1 MNFCAIGPL
10 AMGESLKSHSHHM
23 VLAQY
28 LYDKD
33 YFEFFRDVRAREG
46 SFIVMD
52 SGVYEGAA
60 VNSREL
66 LYWCKQL
73 RPNAVV
79 LPDQPGSLRETLTTS
94 LAFADMMDGD
104 NFLGMIRKID
114 KWKVLHAE
122 DGALEDFILSY
133 QYDSRLFDGVC
144 LSRLTKSFGPG
155 YQTRAEFIAHLRKHK
170 LWNPNCYHHA
180 LGMMNGSIVELEAL
194 SRERVNS
201 IDSSAPLWRGLH
213 HESLYGQPKL
223 FSIPFDPFHTDLT
236 YLDVATANFEQ
247 VKERCA

>member
-28 LYDKD
+28 LYDRD
-33 YFEFFRDVRAREG
+33 YFEFFRDVRARES

-73 RPNAVV
+73 RPDAVV
-79 LPDQPGSLRETLTTS
+79 LPDQPGSLRETLSKS

-104 NFLGMIRKID
+104 NFLGMIKKID
-114 KWKVLHAE
+114 KWKVIHAE
-122 DGALEDFILSY
+122 NEAWEDFTLSY
-133 QYDSRLFDGVC
+133 QYDSRIFNGVC
-144 LSRLTKSFGPG
+144 FSRLVKSFNTNHM
-155 YQTRAEFIAHLRKHK
+155 TRVDFIKSLKAHKF
-170 LWNPNCYHHA
+170 WNSNCYHHA
-180 LGMMNGSIVELEAL
+180 LGMIDGSVAELSDL
-194 SRERVNS
+194 RNIGVNS

-213 HESLYGQPKL
+213 REPLYTTPKDFL
-223 FSIPFDPFHTDLT
+223 IPFDPFHTDLT
-236 YLDVATANFEQ
+236 HIERAISNFEQ